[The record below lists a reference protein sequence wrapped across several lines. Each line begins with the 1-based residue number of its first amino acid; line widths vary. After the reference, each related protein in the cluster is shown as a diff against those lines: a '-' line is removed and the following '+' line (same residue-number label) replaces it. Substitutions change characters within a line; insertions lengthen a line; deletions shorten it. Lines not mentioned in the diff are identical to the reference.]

1 MRTVYKSIDLI
12 KFIMALFVVTIHCN
26 IINSIDNEFF
36 NRICTSIIYS
46 AVPFFYVTSAYL
58 LFRHINLKR
67 DFKNKFKKY
76 YIHIAKMYIFWF
88 VLYNLNK
95 VNHILTNENITETLT
110 NVVNNFFFLGN
121 GHLWYLWG
129 LLLILPLIYKLFLSI
144 NSSIIVIIG
153 FGLTCMFRLYSHYGS
168 VEYPV
173 WWQEP
178 LVYMWQGHFFNVF
191 GVCYAFAYIAIGLFM
206 ATTKKWKNLSTNNLL
221 IILAIGFT
229 YCCIDTDAVS
239 IGYQPVAFA
248 IVALCLKWQ
257 IASKSLYFD
266 YCRNISTY
274 IYI

>member
-95 VNHILTNENITETLT
+95 VNHILSNENITETLT
-110 NVVNNFFFLGN
+110 NVVNNFF
-121 GHLWYLWG
+121 
-129 LLLILPLIYKLFLSI
+129 LFRKWSFMVFMGTTP
-144 NSSIIVIIG
+144 NSSVDI
-153 FGLTCMFRLYSHYGS
+153 
-168 VEYPV
+168 
-173 WWQEP
+173 
-178 LVYMWQGHFFNVF
+178 
-191 GVCYAFAYIAIGLFM
+191 
-206 ATTKKWKNLSTNNLL
+206 
-221 IILAIGFT
+221 
-229 YCCIDTDAVS
+229 
-239 IGYQPVAFA
+239 
-248 IVALCLKWQ
+248 
-257 IASKSLYFD
+257 
-266 YCRNISTY
+266 
-274 IYI
+274 